1 MASFIAVPQCGAAAT
16 IAQSALDPEG
26 TTAGTDLLGA
36 LYREHFDLVWR
47 GLRRLGVPLSMV
59 DDATQDVFL
68 VVHRRLGEFERTDAL
83 RSWIYG
89 VAVYMARYYRRKA
102 ARALSHDP
110 ETCLVDEH
118 SASPAEHAENRQ
130 ALELVYAALSKLSD
144 DHREVFVLS
153 DIEELSCPEIATLL
167 KLPLNTVYS
176 RLRHA
181 RAHFETLVARQARAP
196 KRTG

>member
-1 MASFIAVPQCGAAAT
+1 MSSFIAVAERGVAAEQRAIET
-16 IAQSALDPEG
+16 ESLL
-26 TTAGTDLLGA
+26 TDSRTSPIGA

-68 VVHRRLGEFERTDAL
+68 VVHRRLKEIQLTGAP

-89 VAVYMARYYRRKA
+89 ITLYMARYYRRKA
-102 ARALSHDP
+102 SRALNE
-110 ETCLVDEH
+110 ETEAYLVDEH
-118 SASPAEHAENRQ
+118 ARDPAEQAADRQ
-130 ALELVYAALSKLSD
+130 ALRSVYAALGKLSD
-144 DHREVFVLS
+144 AHREIFVLA
-153 DIEELSCPEIATLL
+153 DIEELSAPDIAALL

-181 RAHFETLVARQARAP
+181 RAHFETLVARQNRALL
-196 KRTG
+196 RTK